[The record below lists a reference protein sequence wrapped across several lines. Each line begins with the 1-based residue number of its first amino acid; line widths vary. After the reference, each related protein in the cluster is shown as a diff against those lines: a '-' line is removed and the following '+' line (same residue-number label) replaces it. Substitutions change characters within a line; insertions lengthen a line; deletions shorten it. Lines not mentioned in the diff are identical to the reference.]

1 MAKASALLNTKTG
14 LSCRN
19 TDLSQT
25 RLSFCL
31 DAFYITSCGHW
42 SVSMCSI
49 LMSFDGLDSRKAPFP
64 YLSHHLPPPH
74 TYFNP
79 ILVFH
84 LSFSKTF
91 QTPQCTNQSP
101 HVRLK
106 EAPPRQC
113 PPPVCWF
120 WANSL
125 KQQLWLT
132 IDNWQWLW
140 SNVVFWCKPWWILIG
155 ADEN

>member
-19 TDLSQT
+19 TDLLQT

-31 DAFYITSCGHW
+31 DAFDITSCGHW
-42 SVSMCSI
+42 SVSICSI
-49 LMSFDGLDSRKAPFP
+49 LMSFDGLDSRKAPFT
-64 YLSHHLPPPH
+64 YFSHPLPPPTH
-74 TYFNP
+74 IFQPY
-79 ILVFH
+79 IGI
-84 LSFSKTF
+84 SFSKTF
-91 QTPQCTNQSP
+91 QTPQCTNQSL
-101 HVRLK
+101 HVWIK

-113 PPPVCWF
+113 PTPCLLILSKLFKTAIV
-120 WANSL
+120 
-125 KQQLWLT
+125 

-140 SNVVFWCKPWWILIG
+140 SNVVFWCKPWWILIS